1 MISTLPQPLEHP
13 VLKGALILELAAKN
27 ELIAQKDAQIDQL
40 VSKNESLQRQ
50 LTTLQHQMEQML
62 RRLYGRKSE
71 QLNPNQMMFDS
82 IILASLEQNAQQ
94 IPPEAVAP
102 VQPEVVKPRKAS
114 QHHGRVPIPEH
125 LERVEILL
133 DIPEEQKVSPETGEP
148 LKVIAVEVSEKLEYR
163 PGKLIVNVYKRPQYA
178 LPERADSFASV
189 IAAAMP
195 DHPIAKCKADVGLI
209 SHLIVSKFADHLP
222 LYRQDGIFE
231 REGVSIP
238 RATQSSWL
246 MQVYESAHRL
256 EDVFRLAVLES
267 DVVFTD
273 DAPVPL
279 QVKGNGKLKKARLWA
294 YVRGGTGPPL
304 TAYDFSIDRSKKR
317 PLDFFKDYQGYVHA
331 DAYSG
336 YDELFRREG
345 IVEVGCWAHARRKF
359 DEAATSRPKEATDV
373 LARIA
378 RLYHEVETPCADMQ
392 PEERRRFR
400 QEHAHPLLN
409 GIFEKIEELRRQTTP
424 SEPLRK
430 AIDYALNQRKALCR
444 YLEDGRLRPDN
455 NLAENAMR
463 PVAVGRKNW
472 LFVGSERGGRAAALF
487 MGLVKSCKDCGINPW
502 EYFDDMLRRIMSHP
516 VTRLRELLPD
526 QWKPLPKD
534 ERGLLLSAKA

>member
-1 MISTLPQPLEHP
+1 MILTFSQ
-13 VLKGALILELAAKN
+13 AN
-27 ELIAQKDAQIDQL
+27 ELIAQKDFLILEITAQKDAQIGEL
-40 VSKNESLQRQ
+40 SRKLESTQRQ

-82 IILASLEQNAQQ
+82 IILASVEQNAPQT
-94 IPPEAVAP
+94 PPAGIQGE
-102 VQPEVVKPRKAS
+102 PEVAKPRKAS

-133 DIPEEQKVSPETGEP
+133 DIPEEQKVCPETGEP
-148 LKVIAVEVSEKLEYR
+148 LKVISVEVSEKLEYR

-178 LPERADSFASV
+178 LPERSDSFGGV
-189 IAAAMP
+189 IAAPMP

-209 SHLIVSKFADHLP
+209 SYLIVSKFADHLP

-231 REGVSIP
+231 REGVTIP
-238 RATQSSWL
+238 RATQTSWL
-246 MQVYESAHRL
+246 MQVYESIKPL
-256 EDVFRLAVLES
+256 EGTLRQAIFES
-267 DVVFTD
+267 DVLFTD
-273 DAPVPL
+273 DTPIPL
-279 QVKGNGKLKKARLWA
+279 QVKGNGKLKKARLWV

-304 TAYDFSIDRSKKR
+304 TAYDFSIDRSKRR
-317 PLDFFKDYQGYVHA
+317 PLDFLNDYQGYVHA

-336 YDELFRREG
+336 YDELFKKEG

-359 DEAATSRPKEATDV
+359 DEAASSRPKEATDV

-378 RLYHEVETPCADMQ
+378 RLYHEGETPCAGMK

-400 QEHAHPLLN
+400 QEYAAPLLA
-409 GIFEKIEELRRQTTP
+409 GIFAKLEETRRQTTP
-424 SEPLRK
+424 TEPLRK
-430 AIDYALNQRKALCR
+430 AIDYALNQRTALCR
-444 YLEDGRLRPDN
+444 YLEDGRLKPDN

-487 MGLVKSCKDCGINPW
+487 MGLIASCKARGINPW

-516 VTRLRELLPD
+516 VNRLRELLPD
-526 QWKPLPKD
+526 TWEPLPKN
-534 ERGLLLSAKA
+534 ERDMILTAKA